1 MQTFVL
7 SRGRQEVHTI
17 FWDYL
22 LPELQNVTDLVMRGG
37 SVPYGG
43 RGKAEGGVGGGGV
56 DPAINPLRFFF
67 IWPLKESAPVTGRRP
82 RRKTQRTSLSEGT
95 EPALLTHRL
104 GQRTEPTGTSCPVCD

>member
-7 SRGRQEVHTI
+7 SAGRQEVDTI

-43 RGKAEGGVGGGGV
+43 RGKAEGGGAGV
-56 DPAINPLRFFF
+56 DPATNWLRFFF
-67 IWPLKESAPVTGRRP
+67 IWPLKESPPVTGRRP
-82 RRKTQRTSLSEGT
+82 RRKTQRTFLSKGT
-95 EPALLTHRL
+95 EPALLSHRL
-104 GQRTEPTGTSCPVCD
+104 GQRMEPTGTSCPVCD